1 MVIDNFSQFD
11 FNWLVSE
18 KPISFFRVP
27 STQPMAVANDNAA
40 QAAPNKNG
48 TQLPA

>member
-11 FNWLVSE
+11 FNWLVSD

-27 STQPMAVANDNAA
+27 SAQPMEVANDNATKTT
-40 QAAPNKNG
+40 PHKNG